1 MKKRDTFVQI
11 DTYADEKH
19 LKTSML
25 SVHNTLS
32 ANIMC
37 LYLERYN
44 DSSAKF
50 SDFQMAIL
58 KMFLATLFNNL

>member
-19 LKTSML
+19 LKSSML

-37 LYLERYN
+37 LYLECYN

-50 SDFQMAIL
+50 SDFQMA
-58 KMFLATLFNNL
+58 F

>member
-37 LYLERYN
+37 LYLECNN

-50 SDFQMAIL
+50 SDFQMA
-58 KMFLATLFNNL
+58 F

>member
-1 MKKRDTFVQI
+1 MYMYISYVKKRDTFVQI

-37 LYLERYN
+37 LYLECYN

-50 SDFQMAIL
+50 SDFQMA
-58 KMFLATLFNNL
+58 F

>member
-1 MKKRDTFVQI
+1 MQI

-50 SDFQMAIL
+50 SHFQMAIL
-58 KMFLATLFNNL
+58 KMFLSTLFKNL